1 MDMRTAI
8 IRIFECGSVSSAC
21 ILRRQSALWSGAS
34 RAVFCLPSSGVSERF
49 WYPPLLLA
57 ARLHFWIS
65 ETACTGWSKS
75 RRSET
80 PNLHRGNSCSLN
92 VSAPVYCCCNQ
103 GFRTSSGS
111 LAIFATIRRASNAIT
126 ALLRT
131 GELAAAPRFLRCRPI
146 PPRNNVG
153 DKLFLD
159 HGVGRQRVWES
170 LT

>member
-49 WYPPLLLA
+49 WYPPLLLV

-92 VSAPVYCCCNQ
+92 VSAPVYRCCNQ
-103 GFRTSSGS
+103 GFRTNSGS
-111 LAIFATIRRASNAIT
+111 LPIFPAIRRALAGVCSPINPSRPQTASLSFGPSPFHVSKPDQTAISYSR
-126 ALLRT
+126 L
-131 GELAAAPRFLRCRPI
+131 
-146 PPRNNVG
+146 
-153 DKLFLD
+153 
-159 HGVGRQRVWES
+159 
-170 LT
+170 

>member
-8 IRIFECGSVSSAC
+8 IRIFEWLCLFGVYLATTIGVVVGGLAGGLLFAVIGGVGAFLVSAFVTGG
-21 ILRRQSALWSGAS
+21 ALTLLDIGDS
-34 RAVFCLPSSGVSERF
+34 LP
-49 WYPPLLLA
+49 
-57 ARLHFWIS
+57 
-65 ETACTGWSKS
+65 GWSKS